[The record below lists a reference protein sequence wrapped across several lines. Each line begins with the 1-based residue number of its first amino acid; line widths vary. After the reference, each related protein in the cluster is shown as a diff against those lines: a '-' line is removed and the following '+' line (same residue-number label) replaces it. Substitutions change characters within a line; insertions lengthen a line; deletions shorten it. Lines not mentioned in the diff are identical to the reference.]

1 MPSLSVRRTAA
12 RAAAAAAAAAS
23 AGAGASLL
31 LLLRDRAEAAVDDG
45 RNDAPLEALRVE
57 RGRRDA
63 DAELV
68 LRGEGAAEGQRERE
82 SGQAERADT
91 GVCGLDRRRLTR
103 APLSLSLSL
112 SLSLLLS
119 LSLSLS
125 LSLPA
130 PLACSITFVLN
141 HRSTRFAQL

>member
-23 AGAGASLL
+23 AGASLL

-45 RNDAPLEALRVE
+45 RDDAPLEALRVE

-68 LRGEGAAEGQRERE
+68 LRGEGRGAAEGRRERA
-82 SGQAERADT
+82 SERASEW
-91 GVCGLDRRRLTR
+91 GV
-103 APLSLSLSL
+103 
-112 SLSLLLS
+112 
-119 LSLSLS
+119 
-125 LSLPA
+125 
-130 PLACSITFVLN
+130 
-141 HRSTRFAQL
+141 